1 MKIEERMKPVRKLK
15 LCFVLA
21 FMTAILLTSAPAL
34 AASVY
39 VSNNA
44 VVVDAE
50 ESGLKLQIPSASYVN
65 SYTCEIEATNSGKLV
80 QLNSFYVTRSVDV
93 AFKESTPSTV
103 HLLKPARIIFSFN
116 DIDFKRASQMNT
128 SLSVGHFRIGRWNET
143 KQNWDQL
150 PSTIFWNGSTGLI
163 EAETQDPGRYAL
175 LWSYEKNPVL
185 SPAAGDSIRVMVNY
199 TNLNPEVPPYIK
211 NGRTMIPLRAVA
223 DNLNV
228 VVNWNNTDKRVDMV
242 NSKGTSVQLWI
253 GKTDALKDRQSLAI
267 DAPPEIIEGR
277 TFVPLRFV
285 AEALGVNVT
294 WDDFT
299 RTAYLTTS

>member
-1 MKIEERMKPVRKLK
+1 MKNFKI
-15 LCFVLA
+15 CFILA
-21 FMTAILLTSAPAL
+21 FITAILVTSLPAY
-34 AASVY
+34 ASSVY
-39 VSNNA
+39 VANSA

-50 ESGLKLQIPSASYVN
+50 ESGLKLQIPSASYVH
-65 SYTCEIEATNSGKLV
+65 SYTCVIEPTNYSKIVPLD
-80 QLNSFYVTRSVDV
+80 SFYVTRAVDV
-93 AFKESTPSTV
+93 AFKESSPGAV
-103 HLLKPARIIFSFN
+103 HLLKPARVIFSFD
-116 DIDFKRASQMNT
+116 DIDFKRASQMKTN
-128 SLSVGHFRIGRWNET
+128 LSVGHFRIGRWNET

-150 PSTIFWNGSTGLI
+150 PSIIYWNGSTGVI

-185 SPAAGDSIRVMVNY
+185 SPIAGDGIRVMVNY

-228 VVNWNNTDKRVDMV
+228 VVKWNNTDKRVDLV
-242 NSKGTSVQLWI
+242 NSKGTEVQLWI
-253 GKTDALKDRQSLAI
+253 GKTGAIKDKNPLSI

-294 WDDFT
+294 WDNFT

>member
-1 MKIEERMKPVRKLK
+1 MRNFKVCII
-15 LCFVLA
+15 LA
-21 FMTAILLTSAPAL
+21 LMTAILLTSLPAW

-39 VSNNA
+39 VANGP

-50 ESGLKLQIPSASYVN
+50 ESGVKLQIPSMSYVHG
-65 SYTCEIEATNSGKLV
+65 YTCTVEATNYSKIV
-80 QLNSFYVTRSVDV
+80 PMNSFYVTRSVDV
-93 AFKESTPSTV
+93 AFKESSPGAV
-103 HLLKPARIIFSFN
+103 HLLKPARVIFSFN

-128 SLSVGHFRIGRWNET
+128 SLSAGHFRIGRWNET
-143 KQNWDQL
+143 KQNWDRL
-150 PSTIFWNGSTGLI
+150 PSTIFWNGSTGLV

-185 SPAAGDSIRVMVNY
+185 SPAGGDSIRIMVNY
-199 TNLNPEVPPYIK
+199 TNLNPEVAPYIK

-228 VVNWNNTDKRVDMV
+228 VVKWNNTDKRVDLL
-242 NSKGTSVQLWI
+242 NSKGTEVQLWI
-253 GKTDALKDRQSLAI
+253 GKTGAVKDSKTISI

-294 WDDFT
+294 WDSFT